1 MRQLSTS
8 DWTMVAIDSPHAH
21 NTIGMVGIYDTSTCD
36 DGPPD
41 YDEVLAYIEDRL
53 HVAESFRERILN
65 VPFGLDRPYWVRD
78 GDFDLEYHVREI
90 ALPRPGSWRQFCTQI
105 ARIHARPLDLSRPP
119 WELYLIDGL
128 DGIDHV
134 PQGSIAVF
142 LRVHHAAIDGV
153 AGAEILTAI
162 HTHEPDA
169 PPPPPADGYEWEPD
183 PIPSDAELLRLAAIH
198 GLTRPVGRHE
208 VVPQRGVAAADA
220 RPRQPEPRR
229 HVAGLTA
236 AGHPVQSDRSV
247 RTVCSARR
255 TRRSAR

>member
-1 MRQLSTS
+1 M
-8 DWTMVAIDSPHAH
+8 
-21 NTIGMVGIYDTSTCD
+21 
-36 DGPPD
+36 
-41 YDEVLAYIEDRL
+41 
-53 HVAESFRERILN
+53 
-65 VPFGLDRPYWVRD
+65 PFGLDRPYWVRD

-134 PQGSIAVF
+134 PEGSIAVF

-183 PIPSDAELLRLAAIH
+183 PIPNDAELLRLAAIH
-198 GLTRPVGRHE
+198 GRHPTDGGR
-208 VVPQRGVAAADA
+208 
-220 RPRQPEPRR
+220 
-229 HVAGLTA
+229 
-236 AGHPVQSDRSV
+236 
-247 RTVCSARR
+247 
-255 TRRSAR
+255 